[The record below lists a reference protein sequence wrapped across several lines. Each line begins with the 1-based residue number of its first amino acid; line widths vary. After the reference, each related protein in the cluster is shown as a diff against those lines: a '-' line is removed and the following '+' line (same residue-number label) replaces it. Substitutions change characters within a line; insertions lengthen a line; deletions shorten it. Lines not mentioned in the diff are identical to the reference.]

1 MKVLLYWYEYLIGC
15 WVLEVHDQ
23 PPMGEGHVE
32 LYVCHYG
39 IHNIRRVELCVLR
52 ITLLYIVVLVLGLC
66 LFL

>member
-1 MKVLLYWYEYLIGC
+1 M
-15 WVLEVHDQ
+15 LEVHDQ
-23 PPMGEGHVE
+23 PPMGERHVE